1 MTGRSNGGS
10 SDLRPSE
17 AASTRPQR
25 STSDRTKNGQR
36 DTCRPRARCV
46 AVLRLWKAT
55 AAMPGQQ
62 ATDMSEEYRR
72 LQKLLKCI
80 NINKLRG

>member
-36 DTCRPRARCV
+36 DTCRLRARCR
-46 AVLRLWKAT
+46 AVLRLWKVSDVIGG
-55 AAMPGQQ
+55 PQ
-62 ATDMSEEYRR
+62 ATEMSEEFRH
-72 LQKLLKCI
+72 L
-80 NINKLRG
+80 